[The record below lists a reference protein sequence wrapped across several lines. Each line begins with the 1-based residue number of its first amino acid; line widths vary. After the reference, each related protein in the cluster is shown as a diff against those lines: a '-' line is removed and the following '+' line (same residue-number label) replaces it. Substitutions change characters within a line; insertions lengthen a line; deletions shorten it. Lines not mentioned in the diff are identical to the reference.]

1 MSWSELD
8 LTEEKV
14 REQVEAL
21 KQSEEAAFELA
32 KKFYRVFNS
41 DDGKVVFQHL
51 YQRFVTDNHTPFS
64 SENINY
70 EAAYHNGEAGLIKY
84 MANQISKATQQ

>member
-8 LTEEKV
+8 LTKEKV
-14 REQVEAL
+14 REQVEARR
-21 KQSEEAAFELA
+21 QAEEAAIELA

-51 YQRFVTDNHTPFS
+51 YQRFVTDNNTPFS